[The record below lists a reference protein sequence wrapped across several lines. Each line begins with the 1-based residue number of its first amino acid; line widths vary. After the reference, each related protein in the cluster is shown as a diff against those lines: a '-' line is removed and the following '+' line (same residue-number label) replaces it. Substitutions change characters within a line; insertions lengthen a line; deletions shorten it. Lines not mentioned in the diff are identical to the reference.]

1 MFRTTLLALA
11 APLAI
16 AATVFSPSKAEAA
29 NRFAVVGIENTT
41 QNTINL
47 QHKWGDGE
55 WKKDVLKPGERKWF
69 WHTYAFAGENKSPRF
84 HVRFDSDL
92 QPGKLF
98 TINYDLKK
106 NAAPAHDW
114 EDAHKYVFKYDG
126 NRTFIDLYE
135 KK

>member
-1 MFRTTLLALA
+1 MVRSHLLALG
-11 APLAI
+11 APLAV
-16 AATVFSPSKAEAA
+16 AAALLTPTNADAA

-41 QNTINL
+41 QHTIRL
-47 QHKWGDGE
+47 SHKWGDGE
-55 WKKDVLKPGERKWF
+55 WHTDVLKPGERKRY
-69 WHTYAFAGENKSPRF
+69 WHTYAFANENKSPRF

-92 QPGKLF
+92 TPGRLF

-114 EDAHKYVFKYDG
+114 ADAHKYAFTYDG
-126 NRTFIDLYE
+126 NRTFIDLIE